1 MNINPVIMKA
11 LKNNNNIITTAEV
24 IALGFTRALLTKY
37 VKEGLLM
44 RERQGV
50 YSLSDSVSDDMYTLA
65 LRSNIIIFSHES
77 ALFLNGLSDRT
88 PFVHSITIPSN
99 KNISSIMQEECVTYY
114 IKPELHQLGVVTKKT
129 TLGNE
134 VKCYNPERT
143 ICDILRSRNRLN
155 IETVVSAI
163 KNYAASSNKDLNL
176 LAEYAPKFGVEK
188 VLRNYLEVLL

>member
-37 VKEGLLM
+37 VKEGLLI

>member
-163 KNYAASSNKDLNL
+163 KNYAASSNKDLYL